1 MVVEIANKSKT
12 KLFKRDENVAIKE
25 LNGLR
30 MFKTSV
36 VTNCEH
42 KKICI
47 LNDLEFVSRYT
58 Q

>member
-12 KLFKRDENVAIKE
+12 ELFNRDENVAIKE

-36 VTNCEH
+36 VYRN
-42 KKICI
+42 
-47 LNDLEFVSRYT
+47 
-58 Q
+58 